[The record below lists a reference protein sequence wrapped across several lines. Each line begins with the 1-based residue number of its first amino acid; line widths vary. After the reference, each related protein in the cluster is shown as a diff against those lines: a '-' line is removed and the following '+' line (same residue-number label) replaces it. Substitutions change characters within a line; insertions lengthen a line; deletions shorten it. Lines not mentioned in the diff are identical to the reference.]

1 MRCFSSPLKW
11 PTCWQKLFKEQLNES
26 RRLPSLSIPCVAI
39 MRTSGYATSPQMYAS
54 GPITIECQGS
64 FFIGGRQIKASGRYH
79 AGSTPA
85 PNSAGQTYWVDQMY
99 VQYQTPPNARKLP
112 LVLVHGGAGTGAC
125 WESTPDGR
133 EGFQTI
139 FLRRGYPVYVV
150 DAPRGGRSGM
160 PSFNGKFGQLD
171 DARQIV
177 PARTARPGQEHA
189 WSRWRMGPQ
198 YPDVFASQAFPMTA
212 VEPFLKAVRPIVS
225 DDPEGISRALIELLD
240 KIGPAVVVT
249 HSNGGLWG
257 WLTAARSP
265 NVRAVIGYE
274 PGFVVPRGEAPP
286 PQQPGSRGLQ
296 AASTPISPQEFS
308 NLAKIPIQVVFGD
321 NIPKL
326 PVPDQPADGR
336 RLQVQDSVLFIEA
349 LNQRGGRASVLHLPA
364 VGLRGNSHFMFSDL
378 NNLQVAD
385 QLSVF
390 LAKFGLDAR

>member
-1 MRCFSSPLKW
+1 
-11 PTCWQKLFKEQLNES
+11 
-26 RRLPSLSIPCVAI
+26 
-39 MRTSGYATSPQMYAS
+39 
-54 GPITIECQGS
+54 
-64 FFIGGRQIKASGRYH
+64 
-79 AGSTPA
+79 
-85 PNSAGQTYWVDQMY
+85 
-99 VQYQTPPNARKLP
+99 
-112 LVLVHGGAGTGAC
+112 
-125 WESTPDGR
+125 
-133 EGFQTI
+133 
-139 FLRRGYPVYVV
+139 
-150 DAPRGGRSGM
+150 M

-286 PQQPGSRGLQ
+286 PQQPGSRSLQ

-336 RLQVQDSVLFIEA
+336 RLQVQDSVHFIEA

-378 NNLQVAD
+378 NNVQVAD